1 MFINYKKSTWIL
13 AVILALGAM
22 CGGTPNLF
30 AQKEQTRKVKKEVKP
45 EYPALAMN
53 WRLSGTV
60 KVSIVVDPGGKVKSA
75 HALGGPPLFLPAAE
89 AAAKQWQ
96 FEPASE
102 ETTQVLEFVFVQR
115 GG

>member
-1 MFINYKKSTWIL
+1 VIKNQRTAAWIFI
-13 AVILALGAM
+13 VIVALSAICLGA
-22 CGGTPNLF
+22 PDLL
-30 AQKEQTRKVKKEVKP
+30 AQQDQARKVKKEVKP
-45 EYPALAMN
+45 DYPALAMN

-60 KVSIVVDPGGKVKSA
+60 KVAVVIDARGKVKSA

-96 FEPASE
+96 FEPAPQ
-102 ETTQVLEFVFVQR
+102 ETTQVLTFIFAQS

>member
-1 MFINYKKSTWIL
+1 MISNRRTITWIL
-13 AVILALGAM
+13 MLIVALGVICVGA
-22 CGGTPNLF
+22 PDVL
-30 AQKEQTRKVKKEVKP
+30 AQQDQTRKVKKEVKP

-60 KVSIVVDPGGKVKSA
+60 RVAVIIDASGKVKNA
-75 HALGGPPLFLPAAE
+75 HALGGPPLFLSAAE

-96 FEPASE
+96 FEPAAQ
-102 ETTQVLEFVFVQR
+102 ETTQVLTFIFVQP